1 MRMKTNYLKGNT
13 VIILIAEDDAEDR
26 MLAKEALEESSL
38 VNRIEF
44 VENGDQL
51 LDYLHNKP
59 PYESKIDN
67 PTPGLIILDLNMPKK
82 DGREALKEIK
92 SDSVLR
98 RIPVVV
104 LSTSNADEDIMET
117 YNLGVNSFITK
128 PVTYKALVEIMDTLC
143 RYWFEVVELPAH
155 DA

>member
-1 MRMKTNYLKGNT
+1 MKTNYSKSNT
-13 VIILIAEDDAEDR
+13 VVILIAEDDAEDR
-26 MLAKEALEESSL
+26 MLAKEALEESSI

-51 LDYLHNKP
+51 LDYLHNKA
-59 PYESKIDN
+59 PYDNKHDN
-67 PTPGLIILDLNMPKK
+67 PMPGLIILDLNMPKK

-104 LSTSNADEDIMET
+104 LSTSNAEEDILET

-143 RYWFEVVELPAH
+143 RYWFEVVELPT
-155 DA
+155 DDE